1 MKKTR
6 LIVDYDYEFHLLGV
20 ISSIKFYKL
29 AWAINNQLHIRL
41 LKEED
46 HELNLKNNKKVTFG
60 QYIFE
65 TENSIFQLYKNKSES
80 DEIAYLLPEMSHFDY
95 VIKLDANSQSFAKE
109 EVLKELREVK
119 WIEYIAPIEVENLKS
134 KDNFLS

>member
-20 ISSIKFYKL
+20 ISSVKFYKL
-29 AWAINNQLHIRL
+29 AWAINNQLDIKLIR
-41 LKEED
+41 EED
-46 HELNLKNNKKVTFG
+46 HELSIKNKTVTFG

-80 DEIAYLLPEMSHFDY
+80 EEIAYLLPELSHFDF
-95 VIKLDANSQSFAKE
+95 VIKLDASSQSFAKE